1 MKLIIILIFLIF
13 TNINIYALEN
23 KIELKIDN
31 EIITTID
38 IENEKRYLK
47 ALNPDLKNL
56 EEKKLNKISKNSLI
70 REKIKQKEILKYM
83 DVIELKKEF
92 LDQLL
97 KQRYFRLNIKN
108 RDEFQFYLK
117 RYNLNIENIERKIS
131 IEALWNQLIYQKFSK
146 NIKIDKK
153 KLKEKIIKKN
163 KISEKN
169 LLLSEIVF
177 KIENNENLNLKYKS
191 IVDDIEKEG
200 FDNAALLHSISDSS
214 SVGGKLG
221 WIRQNALNAKINDIL
236 TEIKKGQIT
245 NPIFTPNGYLIL
257 KVEDIKFSK
266 LKFDEK
272 AQLNELVKSS
282 TNEQLNQQS
291 IIYFNKVKKNLNINE
306 L

>member
-245 NPIFTPNGYLIL
+245 KPIFTPNGYLIL